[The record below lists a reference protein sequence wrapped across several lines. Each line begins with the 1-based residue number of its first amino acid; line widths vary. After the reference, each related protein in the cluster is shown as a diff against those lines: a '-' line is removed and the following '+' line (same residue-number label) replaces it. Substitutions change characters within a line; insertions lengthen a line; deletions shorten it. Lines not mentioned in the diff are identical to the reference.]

1 LLNPDGGAVR
11 VSGNDPREARNRQR
25 TGALLQVARV
35 PETLRAPTHL
45 DRSGRAQFRIAEL
58 RIGRGILS
66 IDRELPWE
74 VSKRVLPQ
82 RQACMHWGDALV
94 SINGMPTSRKTE
106 AELES
111 LFSAREPT
119 MMHLQIDRVGS
130 LKNINFRLEKAEDI
144 ARENGKRFVNGEI
157 VPLWAN
163 DKDLH
168 CF

>member
-1 LLNPDGGAVR
+1 
-11 VSGNDPREARNRQR
+11 
-25 TGALLQVARV
+25 
-35 PETLRAPTHL
+35 
-45 DRSGRAQFRIAEL
+45 
-58 RIGRGILS
+58 
-66 IDRELPWE
+66 
-74 VSKRVLPQ
+74 
-82 RQACMHWGDALV
+82 
-94 SINGMPTSRKTE
+94 
-106 AELES
+106 LES
-111 LFSAREPT
+111 LFSAREPTAREPT

>member
-1 LLNPDGGAVR
+1 MHQLILTDPDARSFELQNGGLE
-11 VSGNDPREARNRQR
+11 EAFL
-25 TGALLQVARV
+25 ALTANYR
-35 PETLRAPTHL
+35 
-45 DRSGRAQFRIAEL
+45 GRYR
-58 RIGRGILS
+58 RGSCRKGRCAL
-66 IDRELPWE
+66 
-74 VSKRVLPQ
+74 
-82 RQACMHWGDALV
+82 GDALV

-111 LFSAREPT
+111 LFSAREPTAREPT

>member
-1 LLNPDGGAVR
+1 
-11 VSGNDPREARNRQR
+11 
-25 TGALLQVARV
+25 
-35 PETLRAPTHL
+35 
-45 DRSGRAQFRIAEL
+45 
-58 RIGRGILS
+58 
-66 IDRELPWE
+66 
-74 VSKRVLPQ
+74 
-82 RQACMHWGDALV
+82 
-94 SINGMPTSRKTE
+94 
-106 AELES
+106 
-111 LFSAREPT
+111 